1 MGDNIVNI
9 GTISEYNSILGV
21 DTLHPLVSVIDLS
34 TANPMRHMR
43 HTFGFY
49 AIFLKDEKNC
59 ELIYGRQRYDYQKGT
74 VVCLA
79 PGQVVGVGDTGEV
92 FQPKGWALCFDAEL
106 IRGTSLGR
114 NIREYTF
121 FSYEVNEALHLSD
134 SERALFV
141 SCLEMIQQELRHS
154 VDRFS
159 KRLFVGNIELLLNYC
174 LRFYERQFAT
184 RQPVNHD
191 ALVRFESILDD
202 YFVSGKALKNGLPTV
217 KYCAAE

>member
-1 MGDNIVNI
+1 MKLQQLAVIFVIIVVP
-9 GTISEYNSILGV
+9 ISLVLSMYTNKNTEVLRTQAEYNSILGV

-79 PGQVVGVGDTGEV
+79 PGQVVGVEDTGEV

-106 IRGTSLGR
+106 IRWTSLGR

-121 FSYEVNEALHLSD
+121 FGDY
-134 SERALFV
+134 
-141 SCLEMIQQELRHS
+141 LRQYP
-154 VDRFS
+154 
-159 KRLFVGNIELLLNYC
+159 K
-174 LRFYERQFAT
+174 
-184 RQPVNHD
+184 
-191 ALVRFESILDD
+191 
-202 YFVSGKALKNGLPTV
+202 
-217 KYCAAE
+217 